1 MQDFIRIGGEIVSQP
16 LNENFR
22 RLINAISLA
31 NTNLIFPE
39 ENAIVS
45 TIADMYAVPSP
56 LDGQACYVISSGE
69 LYRYTK
75 RGNGR
80 WVKIADFGNT
90 FRQGFLNSGA
100 VVMAG
105 PIVKTGANE
114 LTLPDMLLYYKNK
127 NGDDRYL
134 KGMYRVDSQVL
145 DASSFNTPG
154 VYSIYA
160 TMEGTIALPEMVIS
174 AGMPSED
181 LVTKIYLGSFLV
193 DT

>member
-45 TIADMYAVPSP
+45 TLTDMYAVPAP

-90 FRQGFLNSGA
+90 FRQGFLKSGA

-127 NGDDRYL
+127 NGHDR
-134 KGMYRVDSQVL
+134 D
-145 DASSFNTPG
+145 
-154 VYSIYA
+154 
-160 TMEGTIALPEMVIS
+160 
-174 AGMPSED
+174 
-181 LVTKIYLGSFLV
+181 
-193 DT
+193 